1 MDVKTKLSKKFWTGL
16 VIFSLV
22 GQIAWVVENMY
33 FNVFIYKMFHAT
45 AAQISLMVSAS
56 AVAATV
62 TTLLIGALS
71 DKLGKRK
78 IIICLGYLFWGISI
92 LSFALIRMDVITRFV
107 SDVTAA
113 ASIGVLLVIIMD
125 CVMTFFGSS
134 ANDACFNAWL
144 TDVGDETNR
153 GSIEGINSMMPLVA
167 ILVVFGGFMAFD
179 LDSQSSWVT
188 IYLIIGIGVM
198 LIGLLGF
205 FLIDEQAA
213 QHQENAHYF
222 ANIIYGFR
230 PSVVRENKLL
240 YVVLGAFAVF
250 GISIQTYMPY
260 LILYYEKS
268 LGMSDY
274 VLIMAPAIILASVI
288 TAFYGRLYD
297 RLQFKMSVIPTVIVL
312 MLGYIFLFFGR
323 STVPVFIGSLLMMT
337 GYLTGMAVFGA
348 MIKDHIPQE
357 KAGLFQGLRIFAQVF
372 IPGII
377 GPAIGAGVLADAEV
391 IVNSDGTTSFLPN
404 ANIYLAAL
412 TVAVILAAV
421 LHSVFRMIQNDHRE
435 LPMAADEETEKG
447 GADDTYPRPQL
458 RRDSFYSLDGRWDI
472 KMGSQHTIPSDWT
485 DTILVPFPP
494 QSILS
499 EYDVRYKANGRR
511 KQPRIQNHFWYHR
524 EFVLPEGFIK
534 DRVLLHFGAV
544 DQTAIVYVNGT
555 ELCRNEGGY
564 LPFEADITQALCEG
578 TNHIAVRVTD
588 TLSTKYP
595 YGKQCKKRG
604 GMWYTPV
611 SGIWQS
617 VWLES
622 VPQEYIRDIRV
633 TPQLDSVEIRLVCA
647 EEKMTCQD
655 ASEDG
660 MTRPVGRS
668 RELHIMTPEGEM
680 TRSFTENQ
688 ICIPMEH
695 PVHWTPDN
703 PYLYTFTLR
712 VGEDVISS
720 YFALRTVTIEAVNGK
735 NTICLNG
742 RPFYF
747 HGVLDQGY
755 FSDGIYTPHS
765 MKCYEND
772 IMAMKALGFNTLR
785 KHIKIEPAYF
795 YYLCDRLGM
804 IVFQDMV
811 NNSRYSFLRDTAIP
825 TLKPIDLDD
834 RRLYR
839 TRAAKRFFEAY
850 SEATVNYLYH
860 FPCICYYTLFNEGWG
875 QYESDRL
882 CRHLKQLDA
891 TRVWDATSGWFK
903 QSESDVLSLHV
914 YFHPI
919 IMEAGEKPVMV
930 SECGGYSLKLEE
942 HSYSI
947 HSTYGY
953 GNYDDSKAL
962 TEAIR
967 AFYRNE
973 VIPELEH
980 GLNGTI
986 YTQLSDVE
994 DETNGFLTYDRRVLK
1009 VDAEVMKRIAE
1020 ELFQT
1025 FRECKEKS

>member
-1 MDVKTKLSKKFWTGL
+1 MKTKLSKKFWAGL

-78 IIICLGYLFWGISI
+78 IIICLGYLLWGISI
-92 LSFALIRMDVITRFV
+92 LSFAFIRMDVITEFV
-107 SDVTAA
+107 SDVTVA
-113 ASIGVLLVIIMD
+113 ASIGVTLVIVMD

-153 GSIEGINSMMPLVA
+153 GSIEGFNSMMPLVA

-188 IYLIIGIGVM
+188 IYVIIGVIVL
-198 LIGLLGF
+198 LIGILGF
-205 FLIDEQAA
+205 FLIDEKAA
-213 QHQENAHYF
+213 PNRENSHYF

-230 PSVVRENKLL
+230 PSVVKDNKLL
-240 YVVLGAFAVF
+240 YVVLAAFAVF

-268 LGMSDY
+268 LGMANY

-297 RLQFKMSVIPTVIVL
+297 RLQFKMSVIPTVVML
-312 MLGYIFLFFGR
+312 MAGYVFLYFGR
-323 STVPVFIGSLLMMT
+323 NTAPVFIGSLFMMT

-348 MIKDHIPQE
+348 MIKDHIPAE

-377 GPAIGAGVLADAEV
+377 GPAIGAGVLANAKV
-391 IVNSDGTTSFLPN
+391 ITNSDGTTSFLPN
-404 ANIYLAAL
+404 ANIYMAAL
-412 TVAVILAAV
+412 IVAMVLAVV
-421 LHSVFRMIQNDHRE
+421 LHLIFNMIQNEHRE
-435 LPMAADEETEKG
+435 LPVIIRKNRNLEQANIENIHISNMEGIDL
-447 GADDTYPRPQL
+447 TYPRPQMK
-458 RRDSFYSLDGRWDI
+458 RDSYFSLDGSWDI
-472 KMGSQHTIPSDWT
+472 KMSASLSIPSDWRDRIT
-485 DTILVPFPP
+485 VPYPP

-499 EYDVRYKANGRR
+499 DYDVRYKANGLR
-511 KQPRIQNHFWYHR
+511 KQPRVKNHFWYHK
-524 EFVLPEGFIK
+524 EFTLPEGFLK

-544 DQTAIVYVNGT
+544 DQVAVVYVN
-555 ELCRNEGGY
+555 EVEVCRHEGGY
-564 LPFEADITQALCEG
+564 LPFEVDITQEI
-578 TNHIAVRVTD
+578 TQSVNQIAVRVTD

-595 YGKQCKKRG
+595 YGKQCRKRG

-622 VPQEYIRDIRV
+622 VPREYIRDIKITPGLDFVDLEVFCESEQEQRLRKIITIK
-633 TPQLDSVEIRLVCA
+633 TPQGDVRYEF
-647 EEKMTCQD
+647 TD
-655 ASEDG
+655 N
-660 MTRPVGRS
+660 
-668 RELHIMTPEGEM
+668 HIH
-680 TRSFTENQ
+680 
-688 ICIPMEH
+688 IPIAH
-695 PVHWTPDN
+695 PVNWTPDN
-703 PYLYTFTLR
+703 PYLYELR
-712 VGEDVISS
+712 LTAGEDTIFS
-720 YFALRTVTIEAVNGK
+720 YFALRTVTIEEKQGHS
-735 NTICLNG
+735 TICLNEE
-742 RPFYF
+742 PYFF

-755 FSDGIYTPHS
+755 FSDGIYTPRS
-765 MKCYEND
+765 MQCYADD
-772 IMAMKALGFNTLR
+772 ILAMKELGFNTLR
-785 KHIKIEPAYF
+785 KHIKVEPAIF

-811 NNSRYSFLRDTAIP
+811 NNSRYSFIRDTAIP
-825 TLKPIDLDD
+825 TLKLMDVNDHK
-834 RRLYR
+834 RHRN
-839 TRAAKRFFEAY
+839 AGAKAFFEKH
-850 SEATVNYLYH
+850 SEETIRYLYH

-875 QYESDRL
+875 QYDSDRI
-882 CRHLKQLDA
+882 CRHMKELDS
-891 TRVWDATSGWFK
+891 TRIWDATSGWFK

-919 IMEAGEKPVMV
+919 EMENSEKPIIV
-930 SECGGYSLKLEE
+930 SECGGYSLKIEE

-947 HSTYGY
+947 HNTYGY
-953 GNYDDSKAL
+953 GNYDDSVDL
-962 TEAIR
+962 TEAVKT
-967 AFYRNE
+967 FYQNE
-973 VIPELEH
+973 VIPAISE
-980 GLNGTI
+980 GLNGVI

-994 DETNGFLTYDRRVLK
+994 DETNGFLTYDRAVCK
-1009 VDAEVMKRIAE
+1009 VDASIMKQIAE
-1020 ELFQT
+1020 QIKNL
-1025 FRECKEKS
+1025 

>member
-1 MDVKTKLSKKFWTGL
+1 MKTKLSKKFWIGL

-56 AVAATV
+56 SIAATV

-78 IIICLGYLFWGISI
+78 IIICLGYFFWGFSI

-107 SDVTAA
+107 SDVTVA
-113 ASIGVLLVIIMD
+113 ASVGVTLVIIMD

-188 IYLIIGIGVM
+188 IYTIIGVGVV
-198 LIGLLGF
+198 LIGILGF
-205 FLIDEQAA
+205 FLIDEKAA
-213 QHQENAHYF
+213 KKQDNQHYF

-230 PSVVRENKLL
+230 PSVVKENKLL

-268 LGMSDY
+268 LGMENY
-274 VLIMAPAIILASVI
+274 VLIMAPAIILASLI

-297 RLQFKMSVIPTVIVL
+297 RLQFKMSVIPTVIML
-312 MLGYIFLFFGR
+312 MIGYVFLYTGR
-323 STVPVFIGSLLMMT
+323 TTAPVFIGSLFMMT

-377 GPAIGAGVLADAEV
+377 GPGIGAAVLADAEV
-391 IVNSDGTTSFLPN
+391 ITNGDGTTSFLPN

-412 TVAVILAAV
+412 IVAVILAVV
-421 LHSVFRMIQNDHRE
+421 LHLIFRMIQNEHRE
-435 LPMAADEETEKG
+435 LPMQVSEAESKAVLDAA
-447 GADDTYPRPQL
+447 YPRPQL
-458 RRDSFYSLDGRWDI
+458 RRDSFYSLDGKWDI
-472 KMGSQHTIPSDWT
+472 KMSAQKDIPSAWSE
-485 DTILVPFPP
+485 TIIVPYPP

-499 EYDVRYKANGRR
+499 EYDIRYQANGLRR
-511 KQPRIQNHFWYHR
+511 LPRVNNHFWYHK
-524 EFVLPEGFIK
+524 EFRLPAGFYK

-544 DQTAIVYVNGT
+544 DQIAAVYVNGT
-555 ELCRNEGGY
+555 EVCRHEGGY
-564 LPFEADITQALCEG
+564 LPFEADITDHLKDG
-578 TNHIAVRVTD
+578 SNHIAVRVTD
-588 TLSTKYP
+588 TLSSRYP
-595 YGKQCKKRG
+595 YGKQCRKRG

-622 VPQEYIRDIRV
+622 VPRVYIRDIRV
-633 TPQLDSVEIRLVCA
+633 TPELDRVQIEVRCADARKELV
-647 EEKMTCQD
+647 KQTQTYPK
-655 ASEDG
+655 SI
-660 MTRPVGRS
+660 
-668 RELHIMTPEGEM
+668 HIKTPEGEII
-680 TRSFTENQ
+680 REFTEDEITIQ
-688 ICIPMEH
+688 IEN
-695 PVHWTPDN
+695 PVHWTPDH
-703 PYLYTFTLR
+703 PYLYEMTIQ
-712 VGEDVISS
+712 VNEDRISS
-720 YFALRTVTIEAVNGK
+720 YFALRTVTIENINGR
-735 NTICLNG
+735 NRICLNG
-742 RPFYF
+742 KPFYF

-755 FSDGIYTPHS
+755 FSDGIFTPS
-765 MKCYEND
+765 TMQCYADD
-772 IMAMKALGFNTLR
+772 ILAMKKLGFNTLR
-785 KHIKIEPAYF
+785 KHIKIEPAGF

-804 IVFQDMV
+804 VVMQDMV
-811 NNSRYSFLRDTAIP
+811 NNSRYSFLRDTALP
-825 TLKPIDLDD
+825 TLKPVDLND
-834 RRLYR
+834 RRIYR
-839 TRAAKRFFEAY
+839 NQKSKDFFEAH

-875 QYESDRL
+875 QYESDRI
-882 CRHLKQLDA
+882 CCHMKEVDP

-903 QSESDVLSLHV
+903 QSESDVFSLHV

-919 IMEAGEKPVMV
+919 RMEESEKPVIV
-930 SECGGYSLKLEE
+930 SECGGYSLKIEE
-942 HSYSI
+942 HSYGI
-947 HSTYGY
+947 HNTYGY
-953 GNYDDSKAL
+953 GNYDDQRSL
-962 TEAIR
+962 TQAVEN
-967 AFYRNE
+967 FYRNE
-973 VIPELEH
+973 VIPEIAN
-980 GLNGTI
+980 GLNGSI

-994 DETNGFLTYDRRVLK
+994 DETNGFLTYDRKMLK
-1009 VDAEVMKRIAE
+1009 VDAAVMNQIAA
-1020 ELFQT
+1020 EL
-1025 FRECKEKS
+1025 EKKWQMFSHK

>member
-1 MDVKTKLSKKFWTGL
+1 MKTKLSKKFWTGL

-78 IIICLGYLFWGISI
+78 LIICLGYLFWGATI

-107 SDVTAA
+107 SDVTVA
-113 ASIGVLLVIIMD
+113 ASVGVTLVIVMD

-167 ILVVFGGFMAFD
+167 ILVVFGGFMTFD

-188 IYLIIGIGVM
+188 IYTIIGIGVL
-198 LIGLLGF
+198 LIGILGF
-205 FLIDEQAA
+205 LLIDEKAVPV
-213 QHQENAHYF
+213 QENNHYF

-268 LGMSDY
+268 LGMSNY

-297 RLQFKMSVIPTVIVL
+297 RLQFKMSVIPTIIML
-312 MLGYIFLFFGR
+312 MLGYVFLFFGR
-323 STVPVFIGSLLMMT
+323 STAPVFIGSLFMMT

-348 MIKDHIPQE
+348 MIKDHIPE
-357 KAGLFQGLRIFAQVF
+357 KKAGLFQGLRIFAQVF

-377 GPAIGAGVLADAEV
+377 GPAIGAGVLSNAEV

-412 TVAVILAAV
+412 FVAVILAIV
-421 LHSVFRMIQNDHRE
+421 LHYVFQMMQDAHRE
-435 LPMAADEETEKG
+435 LMMEVDERTG
-447 GADDTYPRPQL
+447 QPGMDYTYPRPQL
-458 RRDSFYSLDGRWDI
+458 RRDSFYSLDGKWDI
-472 KMGSQHTIPSDWT
+472 KMSSSHTMPTEWK
-485 DTILVPFPP
+485 DTIIVPFAP
-494 QSILS
+494 QSVLS
-499 EYDVRYKANGRR
+499 EFDIRYQANGIR
-511 KQPRIQNHFWYHR
+511 KNPRVRNHFWYHR
-524 EFVLPEGFIK
+524 EFTLPQGFVK

-544 DQTAIVYVNGT
+544 DQVAEVYVNGAMV
-555 ELCRNEGGY
+555 CRHEGGY
-564 LPFEADITQALCEG
+564 LPFEVDITQTLIKG
-578 TNHIAVRVTD
+578 SNQIAVRVTD

-604 GMWYTPV
+604 GMWYTPI

-617 VWLES
+617 VWMES
-622 VPQEYIRDIRV
+622 VPQEYIKDVKV
-633 TPQLDSVEIRLVCA
+633 TARQDGVEIVVIDA
-647 EEKMTCQD
+647 EGGQKQERI
-655 ASEDG
+655 SENG
-660 MTRPVGRS
+660 NI
-668 RELHIMTPEGEM
+668 RELHIKTPDGEIVQN
-680 TRSFTENQ
+680 FTENR
-688 ICIPMEH
+688 IDIPIDN
-695 PVHWTPDN
+695 PVHWTPDK
-703 PYLYTFTLR
+703 PYLYEFTLR
-712 VGEDVISS
+712 VGDDVVSS
-720 YFALRTVTIEAVNGK
+720 YFALRTVTIEEIKGQD
-735 NTICLNG
+735 TICLNG
-742 RPFYF
+742 EPFYF

-755 FSDGIYTPHS
+755 FSDGIYTPKS
-765 MKCYEND
+765 MKCYEDD
-772 IMAMKALGFNTLR
+772 ILAMKALGFNTLR
-785 KHIKIEPAYF
+785 KHIKIEPANF
-795 YYLCDRLGM
+795 YYLCDKLGM

-811 NNSRYSFLRDTAIP
+811 NNSHYSFIRDTAFP
-825 TLKPIDLDD
+825 TLKTMDEDD
-834 RRLYR
+834 RRRYR
-839 TRAAKRFFEAY
+839 TKEAKAFFEKH
-850 SEATVNYLYH
+850 SEETVQYLYH

-875 QYESDRL
+875 QYDSDRI
-882 CRHLKQLDA
+882 CRCMKQLDS
-891 TRVWDATSGWFK
+891 TRIWDATSGWFK

-919 IMEAGEKPVMV
+919 IMEESKKPIMV

-947 HSTYGY
+947 YSTYGY
-953 GNYDDSKAL
+953 GNYDDSEAL
-962 TEAIR
+962 TDAIKK
-967 AFYRNE
+967 FYENE
-973 VIPELEH
+973 VIPAMAQ

-994 DETNGFLTYDRRVLK
+994 DESNGFLTYDRKVCK
-1009 VDAEVMKRIAE
+1009 VDAEVMRGVAE
-1020 ELFQT
+1020 KV
-1025 FRECKEKS
+1025 FRAFLETKK

>member
-1 MDVKTKLSKKFWTGL
+1 MKTKLSKKFWAGL

-56 AVAATV
+56 AAAATV
-62 TTLLIGALS
+62 TTLLVGALS
-71 DKLGKRK
+71 DRIGKRK
-78 IIICLGYLFWGISI
+78 LIICLGYFLWGISI
-92 LSFALIRMDVITRFV
+92 LSFALIRMDIITRFV
-107 SDVTAA
+107 SDVTTA
-113 ASIGVLLVIIMD
+113 ASIGVTLVIVMD

-179 LDSQSSWVT
+179 LDKQSSWVT
-188 IYLIIGIGVM
+188 IYTIIGVGVL
-198 LIGLLGF
+198 LIGIAGF
-205 FLIDEQAA
+205 LLIDEKTARI
-213 QHQENAHYF
+213 QENSHYF

-297 RLQFKMSVIPTVIVL
+297 KLQFKMSVIPTVLML
-312 MLGYIFLFFGR
+312 MLGYVFLFLGR
-323 STVPVFIGSLLMMT
+323 STVPVFVGSLFMMT

-372 IPGII
+372 IPGIV

-412 TVAVILAAV
+412 IVAIALAVV
-421 LHSVFRMIQNDHRE
+421 LHFIFQMIQNDHRE
-435 LPMAADEETEKG
+435 LPMEKDEEDLKG
-447 GADDTYPRPQL
+447 LEDAYPRPQL
-458 RRDSFYSLDGRWDI
+458 RRDSFLSLDGKWDI
-472 KMGSQHTIPSDWT
+472 KMSGQHTIPEAWQAA
-485 DTILVPFPP
+485 IIVPFSP
-494 QSILS
+494 QSVLS
-499 EYDVRYKANGRR
+499 GYDIRYKANGRR
-511 KQPRIQNHFWYHR
+511 KQPRVRNHFWYHR
-524 EFVLPEGFIK
+524 EFVLPEGFK
-534 DRVLLHFGAV
+534 RDRVLLHFGAV
-544 DQTAIVYVNGT
+544 DQVSIVYVNGV
-555 ELCRNEGGY
+555 EVCRNEGGY
-564 LPFEADITQALCEG
+564 LPFEADITQVLCVG
-578 TNHIAVRVTD
+578 SNHIAVRVTD
-588 TLSTKYP
+588 TLSEKYP

-622 VPQEYIRDIRV
+622 VPQEYIKDIKV
-633 TPQLDSVEIRLVCA
+633 TPGLDGVELEIETEGDGKTAELQL
-647 EEKMTCQD
+647 T
-655 ASEDG
+655 
-660 MTRPVGRS
+660 
-668 RELHIMTPEGEM
+668 TPEGQM
-680 TRSFTENQ
+680 NYSFTGNRTHISVEN
-688 ICIPMEH
+688 
-695 PVHWTPDN
+695 PVHWTPDQ
-703 PYLYTFTLR
+703 PYLYEFTLKF
-712 VGEDVISS
+712 GADVITS
-720 YFALRTVTIEAVNGK
+720 YFALRTVGIEKRNGQD
-735 NTICLNG
+735 TICLNG
-742 RPFYF
+742 KPFYF

-765 MKCYEND
+765 VKCYADD
-772 IMAMKALGFNTLR
+772 ILAMKKLGFNTLR
-785 KHIKIEPAYF
+785 KHIKIEPANF
-795 YYLCDRLGM
+795 YYLCDKLGM

-811 NNSRYSFLRDTAIP
+811 NNAHYSFIRDTALP
-825 TLKPIDLDD
+825 TLKLMDVKDN
-834 RRLYR
+834 RRYR
-839 TRAAKRFFEAY
+839 ARAAKIFFEAH
-850 SEATVNYLYH
+850 SERTIKYLYH

-875 QYESDRL
+875 QYDSDRI
-882 CRHLKQLDA
+882 CRHMKQLDA
-891 TRVWDATSGWFK
+891 TRIWDATSGWFK

-914 YFHPI
+914 YFRPI
-919 IMEAGEKPVMV
+919 QMEESRKPVVV

-953 GNYDDSKAL
+953 GNYDDAEAL
-962 TEAIR
+962 TKAVQT
-967 AFYRNE
+967 FYREE
-973 VIPELEH
+973 VLPAVKA
-980 GLNGTI
+980 GLNGVI

-994 DETNGFLTYDRRVLK
+994 DETNGFLTYDRKVVK
-1009 VDAEVMKRIAE
+1009 VDAEIMRRTAKEI
-1020 ELFQT
+1020 FQA
-1025 FRECKEKS
+1025 FYESRGISE